1 MFRQMRRFKQLL
13 PIETCQQILATQKR
27 SVLSLLGD
35 DDYPYGVPMNFVY
48 DPTRG
53 ELGSVFFHSA
63 VEGHKL
69 DALIAHDKASLTVM
83 DGGERNE
90 GEWWYYVNSVICFG
104 RICVVEDPE
113 LIHSSLYALGSK
125 YFPAGTDI
133 EADIAKNGRRVKMLE
148 LKIEH
153 MTGKHVQEK

>member
-113 LIHSSLYALGSK
+113 LIHSALYALGAK
-125 YFPAGTDI
+125 YFPADTDI